1 MSSQPNFLRAVLLV
15 DAATCVLTGALL
27 TLGAALVAQMTAI
40 PAALLFYAGAVLI
53 PIAAF
58 MALTATRRVIPA
70 PFVWLIIAGNA
81 LWVVAS
87 GGLMLADWITPNV
100 WGYAFIAAQAVAVAA
115 LTAMEYGGLQSSPEL
130 AA

>member
-1 MSSQPNFLRAVLLV
+1 MSSQPNFLRTVLLA

-27 TLGAALVAQMTAI
+27 TLGATLVAQLTAI
-40 PAALLFYAGAVLI
+40 PAALLFWAGAILF

-58 MALTATRRVIPA
+58 MALTATRSVVPA

-81 LWVVAS
+81 FWVVAS
-87 GGLMLADWITPNV
+87 IGLMLADWITPNV
-100 WGYAFIAAQAVAVAA
+100 WGYAFITAQALAVAV
-115 LTAMEYGGLQSSPEL
+115 LTLLEYAGMQNSPRL